1 MRASDKAYR
10 ALLSEIIDG
19 TLAPGAMLAEVEQST
34 RLGVSRTPL
43 REALSRLSADGLVSA
58 QPGRGVVVTEISYG
72 DIVELYEVREGL
84 EEQAARLAAQRRDPS
99 TFLKLKE
106 QFLAAPGLIESG
118 EQGIRVYYELNQ
130 KFDEAVDNSVKND
143 YLVAALRNVRMHLSR
158 IRRMA
163 RHNPDRLIDSAKE
176 TLLIIQ
182 AIIDGDA
189 ALAAHATHVHLHNS
203 LTNIKA
209 TVSGQITRKEI
220 A

>member
-10 ALLSEIIDG
+10 HLLAEIVDG

-43 REALSRLSADGLVSA
+43 REALSRLSADGLVAS
-58 QPGRGVVVTEISYG
+58 QPGRGVIVTEISFA
-72 DIVELYEVREGL
+72 DITELYEVREGL
-84 EEQAARLAAQRRDPS
+84 EEQAARLAAQRRDPAV
-99 TFLKLKE
+99 FKKIAQ
-106 QFLAAPGLIESG
+106 QFIAAPGLIESG
-118 EQGIRVYYELNQ
+118 EQGIKLYYDLNA
-130 KFDEAVDNSVKND
+130 KFDAAVDEAVNNA
-143 YLVAALRNVRMHLSR
+143 YLVVALQSVRMHLSR

-163 RHNPDRLIDSAKE
+163 RHDPERLRDSAKE
-176 TLLIIQ
+176 TLLILE

-203 LTNIKA
+203 LSSIKA
-209 TVSGQITRKEI
+209 AVSGQIAPSKV